1 MTAIAKNPKTAGTG
15 IDIESL
21 FAENKKLG
29 AGANAASEI
38 AGGLSSGQ
46 GYDVGAGL
54 ADIGK
59 YTAMGSSFG
68 LPGAI
73 AGAVAGTG
81 MALYKKS
88 KSDQAIDK
96 ARAAEKKAVA
106 APKDQE
112 LAALR
117 QQGMANGGQVERK
130 EGEALEDYIDRATKK
145 YEFDPILVGEDQ
157 ISEARNNKKFFTVS
171 DREKF
176 ERNLLNDYLVQI
188 QDSVYGDNAEDVR
201 KELMA
206 IRRDKSKTPE
216 DVAEYIESVETPEMN
231 FEEIKGILGEQGAND
246 YYDLLNRSVVRHSK
260 RYPDA
265 PTPILGKEEHRRS
278 EGEGDP
284 SELINSRELL
294 IGQNSLLYPYWGEG
308 KKRDKNEGVPDK
320 AQQELEQEQNQGMAE
335 GGEIEGKGT
344 QKSDSNKAKADPG
357 DVIIPANGGRVG
369 RKKVKQMMKDIGLT
383 GKAKMDKGDKN
394 IKVSDD
400 EFFVPAE
407 KKDDMLTWLDEN
419 EFSADDLA
427 PNAKNPISEKKG
439 FASGT
444 IPYRDAGVDNKQQ
457 TQNIIEDLLSLGS
470 DFNIEGEKRP
480 EGTIPFLSAGV
491 DSKQHTQNAVE
502 DLMGLGSEFNEK
514 REGSVPYRYSDQES
528 NNKETKDGEK
538 EKDKLS
544 LDDTLGYILGGAQVG
559 TGVISAMN
567 NKMPNTDYDINANKA
582 KSAVDMAWQE
592 AYENASKWMTSEE
605 KEALNRNLD
614 GIQAQTFNQIRE
626 FAGNDPVLAANLASK
641 TAGDIAEKYTSLA
654 SAEARDRRNMIQS
667 ILEKKASEKSR
678 LGAEEYGQ
686 KVAKGKGKADRRY
699 NEYMQDKES
708 IAQLIASGAQN
719 VIGQSQMNKMEKR
732 YENMPET
739 SVYEM
744 LSKLYEKENKE

>member
-444 IPYRDAGVDNKQQ
+444 IPYRDAGVD
-457 TQNIIEDLLSLGS
+457 
-470 DFNIEGEKRP
+470 
-480 EGTIPFLSAGV
+480 
-491 DSKQHTQNAVE
+491 SKQHTQNAVE

-528 NNKETKDGEK
+528 DNKETKDGEK

-559 TGVISAMN
+559 AGVISATN
-567 NKMPNTDYDINANKA
+567 NKRPNTDYDINANKA

-592 AYENASKWMTSEE
+592 AYENASKGMTSEE

-732 YENMPET
+732 YENMPKADLID
-739 SVYEM
+739 M
-744 LSKLYEKENKE
+744 LMEERAAKEKENKE